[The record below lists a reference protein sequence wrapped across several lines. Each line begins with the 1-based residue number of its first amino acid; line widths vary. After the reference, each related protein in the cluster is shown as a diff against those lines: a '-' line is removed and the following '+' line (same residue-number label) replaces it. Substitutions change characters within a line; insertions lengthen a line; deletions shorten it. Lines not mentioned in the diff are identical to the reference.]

1 MENIAK
7 NPHHGLSDVSM
18 FVLGSSGMFAL
29 DKIFSCQKRL
39 KDESREKL
47 VNCHNKKDY

>member
-7 NPHHGLSDVSM
+7 KPHHGLSDVSM

-29 DKIFSCQKRL
+29 DKFFPVE
-39 KDESREKL
+39 KD
-47 VNCHNKKDY
+47 